1 MEIKKILNNNV
12 ILTVDENNQEIV
24 VMGRGIAFSKR
35 VGSTIDE
42 NNIDKIFTLDNT
54 EDVHSFAKLLSEI
67 NLEYFEYIEEI
78 VNYSKIKLGK
88 KLSNSI
94 YITLTDHFNSLIERA
109 KAGAY
114 LKNPMTWDIKRL
126 YKDEFLLAK
135 KLVAKIN
142 DKFGFYYGDDE
153 AANITLHLVNAE
165 LDTNFDTVLKITKV
179 ISEMLDIVKYNF
191 GITYNEESL
200 YYYRFLT
207 HLRFFSQ
214 RIFNGGV
221 YEGADDKDLF
231 EIIKIRYPEEY
242 NCTLKISDFL
252 IKEYNYTI
260 EDEDVLYLT
269 IHIVKLVK
277 ESR

>member
-12 ILTVDENNQEIV
+12 VLTVNEDNQEIV
-24 VMGRGIAFSKR
+24 VMGKGIAFSKR
-35 VGSTIDE
+35 VGNSIDI
-42 NNIDKIFTLDNT
+42 NNIDKIFSLDSN
-54 EDVHSFAKLLSEI
+54 EDVNSFAKLLSEV
-67 NLEYFEYIEEI
+67 NLDYFDYIEKI

-109 KAGAY
+109 KVGAY
-114 LKNPMTWDIKRL
+114 LTNPMTWDIKRL
-126 YKDEFLLAK
+126 YKDEFMLAR
-135 KLVAKIN
+135 KIVEHIN
-142 DKFGFYYGDDE
+142 EEFGFHYEDDE

-179 ISEMLDIVKYNF
+179 ISEILDIVKYNF

-200 YYYRFLT
+200 YYYRFIT

-214 RIFNGGV
+214 RIFNGGL

-231 EIIKIRYPEEY
+231 EIIKIKYPEEY
-242 NCTLKISDFL
+242 KCILKISDFL
-252 IKEYNYTI
+252 NKEYNYEI
-260 EDEDVLYLT
+260 EDEDLLYLT
-269 IHIVKLVK
+269 IHVVKLVK
-277 ESR
+277 ESK